1 MDEQIQPNYQS
12 IRPPIGFQKLRKIPF
27 YKNKTVDLVAV
38 AVFLFVI
45 SGVFAAYT
53 YLMRPDNLSRISPVA
68 SKFINSDS
76 GPVKTVMNPING
88 VLYTAEE
95 SSPWIGNRPFGVM
108 INNHVD
114 ARPQSGLI
122 YADLVYEIV
131 AEGGITRFL
140 PFYLSRLPEKVGP
153 IRSTREY
160 YLVLVKEMGD
170 AMLMHEGYSP
180 QALEAIQYWPVRSL
194 QRGGAS
200 FINWR
205 DNPRDVATEHTL
217 YSNPQEL
224 YKYGVDTLGWG
235 GNRELKSWK
244 FKDET
249 KIEVQADL
257 CHVGACKP
265 IVVDFWYPGDFSAI
279 WNYDSEKNEYSRS
292 TGYDEND
299 QPIPHLDQET
309 KEQIKVKTLV
319 VQFATETSIVGD
331 EKNRLDY
338 ELIGSGEG
346 MVFMDGGV
354 TNVTWSKAGRDDRTM
369 FYDQNGN
376 EFEFNRGKIWIS
388 IVPERNRE
396 LVVF

>member
-1 MDEQIQPNYQS
+1 MDEPLQPNYQS
-12 IRPPIGFQKLRKIPF
+12 ITPPIGFQKLRKVPF
-27 YKNKTVDLVAV
+27 YRNKTIDLAAV
-38 AVFLFVI
+38 AIFLFVLA
-45 SGVFAAYT
+45 GVFAAYT
-53 YLMRPDNLSRISPVA
+53 YLKRPGTLDRISPLA
-68 SKFINSDS
+68 SRLTNSDV
-76 GPVKTVMNPING
+76 GPARNVMNPITG
-88 VLYTAEE
+88 VLYTADE
-95 SSPWIGNRPFGVM
+95 SASWIGNRPFGVM
-108 INNHVD
+108 VNNHVD

-140 PFYLSRLPEKVGP
+140 PFYLSHLPEKVGP

-180 QALEAIQYWPVRSL
+180 QALEAIQSWPVRSL

-205 DNPRDVATEHTL
+205 DNPRNVATEHTL

-235 GNRELKSWK
+235 GNRELTSWK
-244 FKDET
+244 FKDE
-249 KIEVQADL
+249 KKVEVLPDVCL
-257 CHVGACKP
+257 VGACKP

-279 WNYDSEKNEYSRS
+279 WTYDSTYNEYLRS
-292 TGYDEND
+292 TGYDDAD

-319 VQFATETSIVGD
+319 IQFAEESSIVGD
-331 EKNRLDY
+331 DKNRLDY

-346 MVFMDGGV
+346 MIFMDGSV
-354 TNVTWSKAGRDDRTM
+354 TNVTWSKEDRDARTR

-388 IVPERNRE
+388 IVPERNRA